1 LGWTRLATHPAV
13 WAPGGAADA
22 RGYGAPVKG
31 QVALS
36 VGGQLL
42 SLLADRKPPC
52 ERTPDPWPSERRQN
66 AGRHGTRA
74 TRKHATIR
82 GRCSACS
89 TALAPPKRQAACA
102 GWLPG
107 DASSQ
112 SPTVH
117 DVHCESAMC
126 KGIRPRW
133 TSVRSSM
140 MAKPHRR
147 QQPGAESRDGQEG
160 HPHPSRPCAVRRASA
175 STHTTTRRRSS
186 GAPARRRA
194 VAGRC
199 TRVLSG
205 PNGRGGAR
213 ASAPPHRCAGWRRG
227 FGR

>member
-1 LGWTRLATHPAV
+1 MSGHQILGT
-13 WAPGGAADA
+13 PGGA
-22 RGYGAPVKG
+22 RM
-31 QVALS
+31 Q
-36 VGGQLL
+36 
-42 SLLADRKPPC
+42 
-52 ERTPDPWPSERRQN
+52 
-66 AGRHGTRA
+66 AGTGPRA
-74 TRKHATIR
+74 TRKLATIR

-89 TALAPPKRQAACA
+89 TALASELTKRQAACV

-107 DASSQ
+107 GASSQ

-147 QQPGAESRDGQEG
+147 QLPGAESSDGQEG

-199 TRVLSG
+199 IRVLSG

-213 ASAPPHRCAGWRRG
+213 ASAPPHRCVGWRRG